1 MQLFQLMNKILQTV
15 YAHARHQPTEFNFF
29 FFKSIV
35 YEPYATENKHARL
48 ELFHCKALLQT
59 SQSV

>member
-1 MQLFQLMNKILQTV
+1 MHMPATSLRSLT
-15 YAHARHQPTEFNFF
+15 FF